1 MSDLL
6 RGRRFHIQ
14 TFGCQM
20 NENDSERIAGILA
33 DAGAVPA
40 SGEDDADILILNT
53 CAVRAKPVEKM
64 ASALGRLGRRRT
76 GPRRVLLGATGC
88 AAQIEGQALLGRR
101 PGLDFVAGPGSYP
114 RLPEILARALDAP
127 VADTDRGPDWQESP
141 PPLSARRSPV
151 SAFVTIMEGCDNFCS
166 YCIVPLARGREKSRP
181 LEAIR
186 AEVGALV
193 RAGYKEIQLLG
204 QNVNSYHDPASGAGF
219 PELLTEMGRLRGP
232 EWIRFVTSHP
242 KDFGD
247 SLIEAMASSPL
258 ICRQVHLPL
267 QSGSTRVLARM
278 NRGYS
283 RETYLD
289 LAARLRDRL
298 PGLCLSTDIIVGFP
312 GETEDEFRETLSA
325 LEQVRFAAIF
335 SFRYSPRPGTAAA
348 RRPDD
353 VPLEVKRRRLIEAQ
367 SLQKSL
373 QTDFHRGLVGRILK
387 VLATG
392 PGKKDPTAFSG
403 RTEGGQV
410 VNFRAEDDVTGRF
423 LDVEI
428 TAAGPYSLRGRPVG
442 AALQLPPF
450 SL

>member
-1 MSDLL
+1 MTDLL

-33 DAGAVPA
+33 AAGAVPA
-40 SGEDDADILILNT
+40 RGEEDADILILNT

-64 ASALGRLGRRRT
+64 ASALGRLGRRKA
-76 GPRRVLLGATGC
+76 GPRRVILGAAGC
-88 AAQIEGQALLGRR
+88 AAQIEGQGLLGRR

-114 RLPEILARALDAP
+114 RLPEILARAFDGP

-141 PPLSARRSPV
+141 PPLFARRSSI
-151 SAFVTIMEGCDNFCS
+151 SAYVTIMEGCDNFCS
-166 YCIVPLARGREKSRP
+166 YCIVPLARGQEKSRP
-181 LEAIR
+181 LNSIR
-186 AEVGALV
+186 AEVDGLI
-193 RAGYKEIQLLG
+193 RAGYKEIQFLG
-204 QNVNSYHDPASGAGF
+204 QNVNSYRDPAGGADF
-219 PELLTEMGRLRGP
+219 AELLTEMGRLPGP

-242 KDFGD
+242 KDFSD
-247 SLIEAMASSPL
+247 ALIEAMASSPR
-258 ICRQVHLPL
+258 ICRQIHLPL
-267 QSGSTRVLARM
+267 QSGSGPVLARM

-283 RETYLD
+283 REAYLG

-325 LEQVRFAAIF
+325 LEEARFAAIF

-348 RRPDD
+348 RLPDD
-353 VPLEVKRRRLIEAQ
+353 VPLEVKRRRLIEVQA
-367 SLQKSL
+367 LQKRL

-387 VLATG
+387 VLVTG

-410 VNFRAEDDVTGRF
+410 VNFRTEPDAAGRF
-423 LDVEI
+423 LEVEI
-428 TAAGPYSLRGRPVG
+428 TAAGPYSLRGRPV
-442 AALQLPPF
+442 
-450 SL
+450 